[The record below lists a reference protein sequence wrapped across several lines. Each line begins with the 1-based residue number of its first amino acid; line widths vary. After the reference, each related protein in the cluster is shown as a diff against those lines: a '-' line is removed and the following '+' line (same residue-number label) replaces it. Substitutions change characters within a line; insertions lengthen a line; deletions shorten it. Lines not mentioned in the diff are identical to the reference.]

1 MYYDREE
8 TIHWNIIEKLNLFL
22 VMYVLAWN
30 TLTPAKPLKS

>member
-22 VMYVLAWN
+22 VMYGIY
-30 TLTPAKPLKS
+30 KIM

>member
-22 VMYVLAWN
+22 VMYGIY
-30 TLTPAKPLKS
+30 KKM